1 MELFSIRIQRT
12 FQLVSTNIMRK
23 MKNNHPH
30 ISSNMTLFIK
40 LLSLYN

>member
-1 MELFSIRIQRT
+1 MT
-12 FQLVSTNIMRK
+12 FRFAPYIMRK

>member
-1 MELFSIRIQRT
+1 
-12 FQLVSTNIMRK
+12 MRK

-40 LLSLYN
+40 LLSLYALIFRFFRTFANEIYFS